1 MASENLSDTLD
12 GTHSGSTTTTADP
25 VAWGTA
31 FQSTEFVNG
40 LKTVISEV
48 LKQSREPVAQ
58 VNHLEQLGDPA
69 RTFHASQSEVGR
81 GSEQPSQRP
90 RSGMLNAPTFIQTS
104 EASDVNS
111 QAIPLSNDQSTTNVR
126 SHPDHEHVDPPN
138 PSVAV
143 YKSSPESAFVLGP
156 GRSPIP
162 AKLVKKIVSHEY
174 IELSEL
180 IPENLEDPQ
189 SDTPSF
195 TIEGASIVQK
205 AQSGRKRDISDIL
218 TWVECFNSFTAVLT
232 SFFPF
237 RSRDLLAYMALII
250 RTSKRFG
257 GMAWYNYDRAYRRE
271 AAASSIRDWSMMR
284 PDLYNYHTAV
294 VLRPPSNNRPFRQEP
309 RGSSSG
315 RLLCH
320 SWNAGFCTS
329 TQQICRYRHTCSF
342 PDCHGYHR
350 LLEHQRHANEKRN
363 RSPDRSRNTRR
374 AFSK

>member
-1 MASENLSDTLD
+1 MPAQIENLPPSGARALYQTL
-12 GTHSGSTTTTADP
+12 
-25 VAWGTA
+25 
-31 FQSTEFVNG
+31 
-40 LKTVISEV
+40 
-48 LKQSREPVAQ
+48 
-58 VNHLEQLGDPA
+58 
-69 RTFHASQSEVGR
+69 
-81 GSEQPSQRP
+81 
-90 RSGMLNAPTFIQTS
+90 
-104 EASDVNS
+104 
-111 QAIPLSNDQSTTNVR
+111 
-126 SHPDHEHVDPPN
+126 
-138 PSVAV
+138 
-143 YKSSPESAFVLGP
+143 
-156 GRSPIP
+156 
-162 AKLVKKIVSHEY
+162 
-174 IELSEL
+174 L

-237 RSRDLLAYMALII
+237 RSPDLLAYMALII

-271 AAASSIRDWSMMR
+271 AAASNIRDRSMMR

-294 VLRPPSNNRPFRQEP
+294 VLRPSSNNRPFRQEP
-309 RGSSSG
+309 RGRSSG

-320 SWNAGFCTS
+320 LWNARFCSS
-329 TQQICRYRHTCSF
+329 TKQICRYHHSCSF
-342 PDCHGYHR
+342 PDCHGYHS

-363 RSPDRSRNTRR
+363 RSPDRSRNTRC